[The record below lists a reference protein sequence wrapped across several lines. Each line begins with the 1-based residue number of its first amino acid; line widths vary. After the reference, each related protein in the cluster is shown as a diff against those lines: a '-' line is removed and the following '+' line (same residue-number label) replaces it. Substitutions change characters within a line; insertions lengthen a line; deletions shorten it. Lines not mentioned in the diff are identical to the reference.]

1 MHLLTLI
8 PMALA
13 VAFMIVVPL
22 CANGAIKPNS
32 VVGLKW
38 EPLQA
43 SEDVWRKGHKAAI
56 PATFIGSIL
65 ALIVGAVF
73 LAIPAAGA
81 IGFIAAFVLLL
92 AGFGIASVV
101 AGRAI
106 R

>member
-13 VAFMIVVPL
+13 IAFMIVVPL
-22 CANGAIKPNS
+22 CANGTIKPNS

-38 EPLQA
+38 QPLQA
-43 SEDVWRKGHKAAI
+43 SGDAWQKGHKAAI

-73 LAIPAAGA
+73 LAIPTAGMV
-81 IGFIAAFVLLL
+81 GFIAACVFLL